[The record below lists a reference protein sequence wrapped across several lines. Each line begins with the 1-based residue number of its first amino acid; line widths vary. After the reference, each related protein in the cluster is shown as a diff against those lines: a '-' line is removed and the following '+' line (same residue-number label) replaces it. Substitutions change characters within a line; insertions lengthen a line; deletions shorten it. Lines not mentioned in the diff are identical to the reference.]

1 MIRLLN
7 PFRLCLFGV
16 VSLLVILSVPSLL
29 DAQTIPGSMIYTL
42 RESADMVE
50 LYALTLDGNQ
60 IKLFSESRYANAA
73 LASVVMKE
81 DVEAI
86 TQFLEGRGETA
97 AYISLFLNAPTQ
109 LQVEAISVA
118 PDNTQVAIN
127 ARYQTCTHYPRYV
140 CFGAS
145 KIIVID
151 AATQQQKMVFSLG
164 FNDTQYLPESTP
176 ETVFEVRIDKV
187 EWTPDQ
193 QNLIVSISD
202 DSIRRNLV
210 DKPILVIPL
219 TNPTPAF
226 RLGAAQTW
234 TIAPNSREI
243 AGISQ
248 NGMKNTL
255 NIITF
260 DAATQ
265 QVSQA
270 NYSLGTYFVYSLAG
284 FAYSGESLVFR
295 VAYDTALLE
304 GGGGIAL
311 FNAAES
317 KQINLSPS
325 IAGFSKQIR
334 STPDGRFTIVE
345 TEDGDLW
352 KLTIQNNAVQGELF
366 FQGAVSIW
374 DLRSDG
380 AVLVQLQAG
389 DYQIVDTNGA
399 IIRELNLFDPFSTD
413 QIIGIGW

>member
-1 MIRLLN
+1 MMRLLN
-7 PFRLCLFGV
+7 PLRPCLIGM
-16 VSLLVILSVPSLL
+16 VSLLIVLSVPNLL
-29 DAQTIPGSMIYTL
+29 DAQTISGSMIYIL
-42 RESADMVE
+42 HESADTIE
-50 LYALTLDGNQ
+50 LYALTQDGNQ
-60 IKLFSESRYANAA
+60 LKLFSESRYANAA

-86 TQFLEGRGETA
+86 TQFLEWRGETA
-97 AYISLFLNAPTQ
+97 EYISLFLNAPTQ

-118 PDNTQVAIN
+118 PDNIQVAIN
-127 ARYQTCTHYPRYV
+127 ARYQICTPPRYL

-151 AATQQQKMVFSLG
+151 AVAQQQKTVFSLG
-164 FNDTQYLPESTP
+164 FDDTRYLPESPP
-176 ETVFEVRIDKV
+176 ETVFEVHIDKI

-202 DSIRRNLV
+202 DSFRRNLI

-226 RLGAAQTW
+226 QLGAAQTW

-265 QVSQA
+265 QFSQA

-284 FAYSGESLVFR
+284 LAYSGESLVFR
-295 VAYDTALLE
+295 VAYDMALLE

-311 FNAAES
+311 FNAAEAE
-317 KQINLSPS
+317 QINVSS
-325 IAGFSKQIR
+325 SVAGFSKQIR
-334 STPDGRFTIVE
+334 STPDGRFTIME

-352 KLTIQNNAVQGELF
+352 KLTVQNRAVQDELF
-366 FQGAVSIW
+366 FQEPVSNW

-380 AVLVQLQAG
+380 AVLVQLQTG
-389 DYQIVDTNGA
+389 DYQIVDSNGA
-399 IIRELNLFDPFSTD
+399 IIRELNLLDPFSTD
-413 QIIGIGW
+413 QIIDIGW